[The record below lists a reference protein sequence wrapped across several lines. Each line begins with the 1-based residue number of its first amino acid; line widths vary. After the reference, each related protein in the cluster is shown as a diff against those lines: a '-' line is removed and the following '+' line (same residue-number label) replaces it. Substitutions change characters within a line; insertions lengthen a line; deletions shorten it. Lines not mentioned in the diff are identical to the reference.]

1 MLREIRL
8 RPVPRRSR
16 LEELVLLGVVAG
28 AVAARL
34 FAGVAGAARAA
45 GVGAGGERS
54 VVDAVVGAAAVAVVL
69 ALAVLVVQA
78 LRARRGGRERTPSSG
93 RTPRVHPGLS
103 RPGGTRPRAAG
114 ASSSWARAGDL
125 GPLRVGA
132 ARGGR
137 LTLGFGPG
145 GLLAAEARQSVI
157 VIGPT
162 QSRKTTGLAIPAILE
177 WEGPVLATS
186 VKADLAAATLTW
198 RAGLPGAVTWC
209 FDPTGATGLPR
220 ATWSP
225 LDAAT
230 TWGGARRVAHAL
242 CAAARTTGTGMTDAE
257 FWYTT
262 AAKLLAPLLFAA
274 SRSGRTMADVVSWV
288 DTQETD
294 GVLALLESLGVAE
307 ACDAAIAS
315 WSREERTR
323 SSVYTTAETVLDAFA
338 SLAALDSPAP
348 EGLCPRIDVPRL
360 VDGGPHTLY
369 VCAPLHEQRR
379 YRPLLSALV
388 SEVLAAG
395 MAAAAAAGGSLPAP
409 LLVVLD
415 EAANIAP
422 VEDLD
427 ALAATA
433 AGQGIQ
439 LLTVWQDLAQILAR
453 YGERGATVV
462 NNHRAKV
469 ILSGISDPR
478 TLEQVSG
485 LLGDSEVPVRS
496 VTTGPDGRR
505 SSTASTSMRRLAS
518 ADALRRLRPGE
529 GVLVYGHLPPARLR
543 LRPYFADRA
552 LRRRAPPARAPTVA
566 SRRADPQPGGWPRPG
581 G

>member
-1 MLREIRL
+1 
-8 RPVPRRSR
+8 
-16 LEELVLLGVVAG
+16 VLLGVIAG

-34 FAGVAGAARAA
+34 AVGVARVAEGRV
-45 GVGAGGERS
+45 GVEHG
-54 VVDAVVGAAAVAVVL
+54 VVDAVVATAAVAVLL
-69 ALAVLVVQA
+69 ALAALGTQA
-78 LRARRGGRERTPSSG
+78 LRARRTGREPSPSSVHLRRARSG
-93 RTPRVHPGLS
+93 PTRQVGSPRRTALAP
-103 RPGGTRPRAAG
+103 
-114 ASSSWARAGDL
+114 SSWARAADL

-132 ARGGR
+132 ARQGR
-137 LTLGFGPG
+137 LTLGVGPG

-186 VKADLAAATLTW
+186 VKADLAATTLAW
-198 RAGLPGAVTWC
+198 RAGLPGATTWC

-242 CAAARTTGTGMTDAE
+242 CAAARTAGAGLTDAE

-274 SRSGRTMADVVSWV
+274 SRSGRTMADVVCWV

-294 GVLALLESLGVAE
+294 EVLALLEALGVAE

-338 SLAALDSPAP
+338 SLAALGSSAP
-348 EGLCPRIDVPRL
+348 EGSCPRIDTRRL

-388 SEVLAAG
+388 SEVLAAA
-395 MAAAAAAGGSLPAP
+395 MAAAAAAGGTLPVP

-439 LLTVWQDLAQILAR
+439 LLTVWQDLAQIVVR

-469 ILSGISDPR
+469 VLSGISDPR

-505 SSTASTSMRRLAS
+505 SSTATPSMRRLAS

-543 LRPYFADRA
+543 LRPYFADRT
-552 LRRRAPPARAPTVA
+552 LRRRATT
-566 SRRADPQPGGWPRPG
+566 PQPLPERPLAPVDGLTAGAGGQADRRPSG
-581 G
+581 